1 MTERTIRVGRHDVRV
16 THDDKVLFPD
26 AGITKGELVEYY
38 AKVAPHAVKLWKGHP
53 ISMQRFPDGIAGKN
67 FFQKDAP
74 AHFPDWVERCALEKS
89 DGHNRHVVVNDA
101 ATLAYLAS
109 QACIVAHLGLARCDK
124 PRHPDRMIIDL
135 DPSDDDFEKV
145 RRAALW
151 TQALLDGLGLASLP
165 MATGSR
171 GLHVFVPLDR
181 AADFDEVKAF
191 SRAVARTL
199 AAQHPD
205 VLTVEMRKN
214 KRGNRVFI
222 DILRNDYAQTA
233 VAPFSVRARPGA
245 PVATPLAWSEVRSSR
260 LRPDKYTI
268 KTLFQRLAR
277 RDDPW
282 KGARPCSLARAE
294 KRLGTAA

>member
-1 MTERTIRVGRHDVRV
+1 MSERTLHVGKRDIRI

-26 AGITKGELVEYY
+26 VGITKGGLVDYY
-38 AKVAPHAVKLWKGHP
+38 AKVAPYAVKLWRGHP
-53 ISMQRFPDGIAGKN
+53 VSMQRYPDGIAGKH

-74 AHFPDWVERCALEKS
+74 DYFPAWVARCPLEKS
-89 DGHNRHVVVNDA
+89 EGHNKHVVINDA
-101 ATLAYLAS
+101 ETVAYLAS

-124 PRHPDRMIIDL
+124 PHHPDRMIFDL
-135 DPSDDDFEKV
+135 DPSDDDFNKV

-151 TQALLDGLGLASLP
+151 TKNLLDELGLPSLP

-171 GLHVFVPLDR
+171 GLHVMVPLDR
-181 AADFDEVKAF
+181 SADFDEVKAF

-205 VLTVEMRKN
+205 ELTVEMRKN
-214 KRGNRVFI
+214 KRGDRVFV

-233 VAPFSVRARPGA
+233 VAPFSVRARTGA
-245 PVATPLAWSEVRSSR
+245 PVATPLAWSEVRSSK

-268 KTLFQRLAR
+268 GTLFQRLAR
-277 RDDPW
+277 RADPW
-282 KGARPCSLARAE
+282 KGARSCSLARAE
-294 KRLGTAA
+294 KRLAKTA